1 MKKTLL
7 SVCLAALSLTTV
19 SAQDEKPF
27 TEKPK
32 GEVVN
37 LYRSSKGYYGFFGN
51 AKAYTSHGEWTRMV
65 FAEDGAIWLENP
77 ISSLYGKSWI
87 KGYKAQG
94 DTIAFDLP
102 QVIWEETFN
111 DVTSYGKLY
120 KMVVEE
126 TDKYGTYVR
135 DEESQTLKYLWK
147 DGKLTLCD
155 GMACG
160 MCTPTGG
167 WTGYGENNFEGIN
180 IENNTT
186 KPSEN
191 AKVYDG
197 LMLYM
202 DLNDQAQQWPVK
214 YAIDGDDVYL
224 GNLSTNLK
232 GYWIKGT
239 MKNNEATFPSTSFVG
254 IDTTTVCY
262 AYASRVDYKTAYTP
276 YGDAYDST
284 YIVKEPLVFTYDPS
298 VNTLSSKQ
306 KMGIHQSDG
315 EREPLKS
322 TDIFDVYRVP
332 LISPWVEVPN
342 SPLPPK
348 FSSYMPWYTGVTP
361 AYGGVEF
368 LLSYYSVDG
377 NYLDPSKLYYSFY
390 IDGEML
396 TFTPE
401 EYPNVEKEMDLV
413 PYTFDDDLHFYKID
427 DNTRRL
433 YYFHEPKVKVG
444 MEALYV
450 DEVDGKPVTYS
461 SGITEYY
468 ISDPTGIKTT
478 TPEESKVE
486 SITFTDLSGRQIL
499 RPGKGVYIR
508 TITMKD
514 GTKQSK
520 KVVR

>member
-7 SVCLAALSLTTV
+7 SVCLAALSLTSV
-19 SAQDEKPF
+19 SAQDEKPI

-37 LYRSSKGYYGFFGN
+37 LYRTSEGYYAFFGN
-51 AKAYTSHGEWTRMV
+51 AKPYKAHGEWSRMV
-65 FAEDGAIWLENP
+65 FAEDGAVWLENP
-77 ISSLYGKSWI
+77 ISSLYSKTWI

-102 QVIWEETFN
+102 QVIYEETF
-111 DVTSYGKLY
+111 DGVTSKGKLY
-120 KMVVEE
+120 KMIAEE
-126 TDKYGTYVR
+126 TDKYGTYVK
-135 DEESQTLKYLWK
+135 DEDSQTLKYLWK
-147 DGKLTLCD
+147 DGKLTLCKD
-155 GMACG
+155 MACG

-167 WTGYGENNFEGIN
+167 WSGFGENYFEGIN

-197 LMLYM
+197 LMLYL
-202 DLNDQAQQWPVK
+202 DLNDVAQQWPVK
-214 YAIDGDDVYL
+214 YAIDGDNVYL

-239 MKNNEATFPSTSFVG
+239 MKNNEVTFPSTSLVG

-262 AYASRVDYKTAYTP
+262 AYASRVDYSTAYTA
-276 YGDAYDST
+276 YGDPYDST
-284 YIVKEPLVFTYDPS
+284 FVVNEPLVFTYDPAA
-298 VNTLSSKQ
+298 NTLNSKQ

-315 EREPLKS
+315 VREPLKS

-332 LISPWVEVPN
+332 LISPWVEKPN
-342 SPLPPK
+342 KPLPPK
-348 FSSYMPWYTGVTP
+348 FSAVMPWITDMTP
-361 AYGGVEF
+361 NYSGVEF

-390 IDGEML
+390 IDGEMV

-401 EYPNVEKEMDLV
+401 EYLNVTKEMDLV
-413 PYTFDDDLHFYKID
+413 PYTFDDDYQFYKVS

-433 YYFHEPKVKVG
+433 YYYHQPKEKIG
-444 MEALYV
+444 LEALYV

-468 ISDPTGIKTT
+468 FDPTGINNTT
-478 TPEESKVE
+478 IEEGNVE

>member
-7 SVCLAALSLTTV
+7 SVCLAALSLTSV
-19 SAQDEKPF
+19 SAQDEKPI

-37 LYRSSKGYYGFFGN
+37 LYRTSEGYYAFFGN
-51 AKAYTSHGEWTRMV
+51 AKPYKAHGEWSRMV
-65 FAEDGAIWLENP
+65 FAEDGAVWLENP
-77 ISSLYGKSWI
+77 ISSLYSKTWI
-87 KGYKAQG
+87 KGYRAQG

-102 QVIWEETFN
+102 QVIYEETF
-111 DVTSYGKLY
+111 DGVTSKGKLY
-120 KMVVEE
+120 KMIAEE
-126 TDKYGTYVR
+126 TDKYGTYVK
-135 DEESQTLKYLWK
+135 DEDSQTLKYLWK
-147 DGKLTLCD
+147 DGKLTLCKD
-155 GMACG
+155 MACG

-167 WTGYGENNFEGIN
+167 WSGFGENYFEGIN

-197 LMLYM
+197 LMLYL

-239 MKNNEATFPSTSFVG
+239 MKNNEVTFPSTSLVG

-262 AYASRVDYKTAYTP
+262 AYASRVDYSTALTAY
-276 YGDAYDST
+276 GDPYDST
-284 YIVKEPLVFTYDPS
+284 FVVNEPLVFTYDPAA
-298 VNTLSSKQ
+298 NTLNSKQ

-315 EREPLKS
+315 VREPLKS

-332 LISPWVEVPN
+332 LISPWVEKPN

-348 FSSYMPWYTGVTP
+348 FSAVMPWITDMTP
-361 AYGGVEF
+361 NYSGVEF

-390 IDGEML
+390 IDGEMV

-401 EYPNVEKEMDLV
+401 EYLNVTKEMDLV
-413 PYTFDDDLHFYKID
+413 PYTFDDNYQFYKVS

-433 YYFHEPKVKVG
+433 YYYHQPKEKIG
-444 MEALYV
+444 LEALYV

-461 SGITEYY
+461 SGVSEYY
-468 ISDPTGIKTT
+468 FDPTGINNTT
-478 TPEESKVE
+478 IEEGNVE

-499 RPGKGVYIR
+499 RPGKGVYIH